1 MRFSAPILC
10 LSVNRF
16 AISAGHFGAAAP
28 SHHRLSLPSRAE
40 RTGRAK
46 IDMAM
51 AEAPL
56 YPQVIVGY
64 VETERGEDA
73 RVLAERIVERD
84 GGELKIIHV
93 ERGSPADA
101 LQALAERGD
110 ADLIVLGSTHH
121 AHLGAVAPGSVAE
134 HLLHGARCRLVIA
147 PKGYAA
153 ADHSQDRLRVAAVG
167 YNGMAESY
175 AALEEAARLASKFGG
190 SLRVIAVATPVPG
203 MGAAAAAQAGAEAGP
218 DFQTQLNQ
226 AVAGL
231 PGELRALPVFE
242 RGDPVEKLL
251 EAAEM
256 GVDLLVLGSR
266 GFGPVMRLL
275 LGSVSSRVIRE
286 APCPVLVVPR
296 PA

>member
-1 MRFSAPILC
+1 
-10 LSVNRF
+10 
-16 AISAGHFGAAAP
+16 
-28 SHHRLSLPSRAE
+28 
-40 RTGRAK
+40 
-46 IDMAM
+46 M
-51 AEAPL
+51 AEAPPI
-56 YPQVIVGY
+56 YPQVVVGY
-64 VETERGEDA
+64 LENERGEDA

-84 GGELKIIHV
+84 GGELKIVHV
-93 ERGSPADA
+93 EKGSPADT
-101 LQALAERGD
+101 LQALAERGE

-121 AHLGAVAPGSVAE
+121 AHLGSVAPGSVAE

-147 PKGYAA
+147 PKGYAQ

-167 YNGMAESY
+167 FDGMAESF
-175 AALEEAARLASKFGG
+175 AALDEAAKLASKFGG
-190 SLRVIAVATPVPG
+190 SLRVIGVATPVPA
-203 MGAAAAAQAGAEAGP
+203 MGAAAAARAGAEAGP

-226 AVAGL
+226 AVAEL
-231 PGELRALPVFE
+231 PAELRALPVFE

-275 LGSVSSRVIRE
+275 VGSVSSRVIRE
-286 APCPVLVVPR
+286 APCPVLLVPR

>member
-1 MRFSAPILC
+1 
-10 LSVNRF
+10 
-16 AISAGHFGAAAP
+16 
-28 SHHRLSLPSRAE
+28 
-40 RTGRAK
+40 
-46 IDMAM
+46 M
-51 AEAPL
+51 AEAPPI
-56 YPQVIVGY
+56 YPQVVVGY
-64 VETERGEDA
+64 LENERGEDA

-84 GGELKIIHV
+84 GGELKIVHV
-93 ERGSPADA
+93 EKGSPADT
-101 LQALAERGD
+101 LQALAERGE

-121 AHLGAVAPGSVAE
+121 AHVGSVAPGSIAE

-147 PKGYAA
+147 PKGYSR

-167 YNGMAESY
+167 FDGMAESF
-175 AALEEAARLASKFGG
+175 AALDEAARLASKFGG
-190 SLRVIAVATPVPG
+190 SLRVIGVATPIPA
-203 MGAAAAAQAGAEAGP
+203 MGAAAAARAGAEAGP
-218 DFQTQLNQ
+218 DFQTQLKE
-226 AVAGL
+226 AVAEL
-231 PGELRALPVFE
+231 PTELRALPVFA

-275 LGSVSSRVIRE
+275 IGSVSARVIRE

>member
-1 MRFSAPILC
+1 
-10 LSVNRF
+10 
-16 AISAGHFGAAAP
+16 
-28 SHHRLSLPSRAE
+28 
-40 RTGRAK
+40 
-46 IDMAM
+46 M
-51 AEAPL
+51 AEAPPI
-56 YPQVIVGY
+56 YPQVVVGY
-64 VETERGEDA
+64 LENERGEDA

-84 GGELKIIHV
+84 GGELKIVHV
-93 ERGSPADA
+93 EKGSPADT
-101 LQALAERGD
+101 LQALAERGE

-121 AHLGAVAPGSVAE
+121 AHLGSVAPGSVAE
-134 HLLHGARCRLVIA
+134 HLTHGARCRLVIA
-147 PKGYAA
+147 PKGYAQ

-167 YNGMAESY
+167 FDGMAESF
-175 AALEEAARLASKFGG
+175 AALDEAAKLASKFGG
-190 SLRVIAVATPVPG
+190 SLRVIGVATPVPA
-203 MGAAAAAQAGAEAGP
+203 MGAAAAARAGAEAGP

-226 AVAGL
+226 AVAQL
-231 PGELRALPVFE
+231 PAELRALPVFE

-275 LGSVSSRVIRE
+275 IGSVSSRVIRE